1 VDGVDGRHVGD
12 LGNIVADADGRATFK
27 LTDKLVKVSDIVGR
41 SIVVAAE
48 KDDFG
53 QGTSPLSKVNPS
65 RFL

>member
-27 LTDKLVKVSDIVGR
+27 LTDKLVKVSDIIGR